1 MLKSTGIPTQKD
13 LESVVPS
20 KERLAKGPVAIMEC
34 FEKIPCNPCY
44 TSCKRGAIKEF
55 EDIND
60 RPQLNVDIC
69 NGCGVCISNCPGLA
83 IFVVDETY
91 SETKALV
98 KIPYEF
104 SPLPEEGTYVTGLDR
119 EGKPVCRAKVVKVQ
133 NSKAQDRTPVVAL
146 AVPKEL
152 SMVVR
157 CLSLDDYY
165 SDNTIVCR
173 CEEVTLGEI
182 REYIRKGYQ
191 TIEEIKRISR
201 CGMGPCQGRTC
212 SQLILEEIAKA
223 TGQDVADLKVHTYR
237 QPTLPI
243 KLGLLVGGEDDE

>member
-1 MLKSTGIPTQKD
+1 
-13 LESVVPS
+13 
-20 KERLAKGPVAIMEC
+20 
-34 FEKIPCNPCY
+34 
-44 TSCKRGAIKEF
+44 
-55 EDIND
+55 
-60 RPQLNVDIC
+60 
-69 NGCGVCISNCPGLA
+69 
-83 IFVVDETY
+83 
-91 SETKALV
+91 
-98 KIPYEF
+98 
-104 SPLPEEGTYVTGLDR
+104 
-119 EGKPVCRAKVVKVQ
+119 
-133 NSKAQDRTPVVAL
+133 
-146 AVPKEL
+146 
-152 SMVVR
+152 MVVR